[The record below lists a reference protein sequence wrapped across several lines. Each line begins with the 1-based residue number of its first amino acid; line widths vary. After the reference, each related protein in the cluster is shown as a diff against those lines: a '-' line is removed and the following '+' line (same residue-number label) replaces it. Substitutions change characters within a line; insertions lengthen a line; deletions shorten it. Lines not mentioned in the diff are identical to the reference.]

1 MMKKS
6 LIALVIAGSM
16 FATGCSL
23 LGASQ
28 SGNDDRQS
36 KEQKDKTSQNE
47 EGKDKDEKDKKG
59 KIKSIEE
66 VTESCRKIDG
76 LFTLYQ
82 DTAKGDLYLQIEK
95 DKLGDEFIYFGY
107 AENGVPSLQLFRGAY
122 RADMV
127 FKIERY
133 FDRLEF
139 IVPNNNFYYNPESAL
154 SRASDANISDA
165 VIFSG
170 DIKGMSSKQD
180 TMLIEANELFMKETL
195 AQIEPPQ
202 SRNNRVYKVGRLTN
216 DMTKIKDIRNYPEN
230 TNVMVEYVFLNKSP
244 KVSAGPV
251 LAHDKSVSFKF
262 QHTFLRVPEN
272 DYEKRKADPR
282 VGYFSSKQNDMT
294 TTDVTP
300 YRDFIHRWNLKKK
313 NPEAELSEPVEPIVY
328 WMENTTPHHLRDAVR
343 EGILNWNKAFR
354 KIGFKN
360 AIVVKQ
366 QPKDADWE
374 AGDIRYNVV
383 RWTSSPTPAFGGYG
397 PRFYNPKTGQI
408 MGADVMLEYTQF
420 QRRVSYKT
428 LYQDNTTS
436 HELYSKEQPDPLTQG
451 EMMSQNLA
459 FGSTLAD
466 TQYEMEGMLH
476 DAIVSLVTHE
486 VGHTLGLTHNFK
498 GSYYL
503 SPDEL
508 NDTTI
513 TSEKGLTA
521 SIMDYTIINVA
532 KNPEEQ
538 GDYFSTTIGP
548 YDYWAIE
555 YGYKGVNEEKELE
568 NIAAKSTEE
577 GHQFA
582 NDAEVMRSYARGI
595 DPRVMTYDLTNDPIQ
610 YSIDRMKLVDSLIR
624 ELPEKYMGEGRSYHE
639 MRYAFSVLI
648 NQYKYAVRTISRY
661 IGGVYTERHLVGQDA
676 EMPPFTPV
684 PEETQKEAMEAITQ
698 YVLSPD
704 AFDFPKELLQH
715 LQYQRR
721 GFNVG
726 NDAPPVHR
734 IVEILQKE
742 ALRPMMYYVM
752 MERILDSEHYGNDY
766 ELDEYIRDMTNAIFK
781 QDNNEEVNSFR
792 QYLQVLYTKQLGN
805 MSGPSSM
812 FAPNRYP
819 YQARSLAVGEMNH
832 IKELLDYN
840 GHDAATQAHQDY
852 LRAIIETAFRHM
864 Q

>member
-1 MMKKS
+1 M
-6 LIALVIAGSM
+6 
-16 FATGCSL
+16 
-23 LGASQ
+23 
-28 SGNDDRQS
+28 
-36 KEQKDKTSQNE
+36 
-47 EGKDKDEKDKKG
+47 
-59 KIKSIEE
+59 
-66 VTESCRKIDG
+66 
-76 LFTLYQ
+76 
-82 DTAKGDLYLQIEK
+82 
-95 DKLGDEFIYFGY
+95 
-107 AENGVPSLQLFRGAY
+107 
-122 RADMV
+122 
-127 FKIERY
+127 
-133 FDRLEF
+133 
-139 IVPNNNFYYNPESAL
+139 
-154 SRASDANISDA
+154 
-165 VIFSG
+165 
-170 DIKGMSSKQD
+170 
-180 TMLIEANELFMKETL
+180 
-195 AQIEPPQ
+195 
-202 SRNNRVYKVGRLTN
+202 
-216 DMTKIKDIRNYPEN
+216 
-230 TNVMVEYVFLNKSP
+230 NKSP

-272 DYEKRKADPR
+272 NYEKRKADPR
-282 VGYFSSKQNDMT
+282 VGYFSSKQNNMT

-354 KIGFKN
+354 KLGFKN

-383 RWTSSPTPAFGGYG
+383 RWTSSPSPAFGGYG

-408 MGADVMLEYTQF
+408 LGADVMLEYTQF
-420 QRRVSYKT
+420 QRRVRYKT
-428 LYQDNTTS
+428 MYQENTTS
-436 HELYSKEQPDPLTQG
+436 HELYSKEEPEPLSQG

-459 FGSTLAD
+459 FGATMAD
-466 TQYEMEGMLH
+466 TPYEMEGMLH

-503 SPDEL
+503 SPEEV
-508 NDTTI
+508 NDTSI
-513 TSEKGLTA
+513 TSEKGLTS
-521 SIMDYTIINVA
+521 SIMDYTLINIA

-548 YDYWAIE
+548 YDYWAVE
-555 YGYKGVNEEKELE
+555 YGYKPINEEKELE
-568 NIAAKSTEE
+568 EIAAKSTEE

-624 ELPEKYMGEGRSYHE
+624 ELPDKYMDEGRSYHE

-734 IVEILQKE
+734 VVEILQKE

-752 MERILDSEHYGNDY
+752 MERILDSQHYGNDY
-766 ELDEYIRDMTNAIFK
+766 ELDEYIRDLTNAIFK
-781 QDNNEEVNSFR
+781 QDNGEEVNSFR

-840 GHDAATQAHQDY
+840 GHDAATQAHYDY
-852 LRAIIETAFRHM
+852 LRAIIKTAFRHM